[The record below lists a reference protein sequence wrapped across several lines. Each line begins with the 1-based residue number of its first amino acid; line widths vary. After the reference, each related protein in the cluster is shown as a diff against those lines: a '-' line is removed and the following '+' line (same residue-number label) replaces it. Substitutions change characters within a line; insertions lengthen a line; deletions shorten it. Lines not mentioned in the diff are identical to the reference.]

1 MDHRHLEGE
10 QDDAS
15 SKAGSQHYVII
26 NHTGLDI
33 QMMNSIQK
41 MKIQKNRGTGLTKDE
56 VDEFQ
61 DNKVIDI
68 ICDQMESET
77 TQGIL
82 LP

>member
-10 QDDAS
+10 QDDTS

>member
-15 SKAGSQHYVII
+15 NKAGSQHYVII